1 MKKTIFFLIICYLQT
16 TPIYAQDAKDSLL
29 ILLKKH
35 PQEDIQRC
43 YILSELRRNEVRNF
57 REGDIYD
64 TEAYE
69 IAIKKIPTIKNNP
82 KLLKEYKSFLA
93 DYYYGEG
100 IDYSRTNDFE
110 KAESFILKSLK
121 IEQEIKRYADI
132 GCNLKALAKIYLK
145 KGEIPKSI
153 SYYNESIKVLTL
165 RKGDV
170 VEENNYLIDAY
181 DNLANIY
188 YNKGDTQKAI
198 QLLYEKLRITT
209 YEKSNI
215 KYNKRLNN
223 NNIATTYNKIG
234 FFYAKEGED
243 KKALT
248 FFDKAF
254 KIQKSINNKDGLA
267 DVYRNFGTFYL
278 DRNDFKK
285 ANTYFNLST
294 ELTETEF
301 VKIENI
307 ASKGQIYLQK
317 NNLDSATILL
327 EKALKHAIK
336 SNAKSMLSKLYYDL
350 AQVNIKKVNWKLA
363 QNYAQK
369 SFEMSQQKSN
379 VLETQMSAELL
390 YVIHKNTNN
399 KSEAL
404 KMLEITHILGD
415 SINKRE
421 NKNATLKGEFK
432 YETELKESQ
441 IKTLAQQKQ
450 ISELQST
457 RKSTLIYSILG
468 GIVALAAVAYFSFT
482 RFKVRKENELLST
495 QLEEAEKRIKIEQ
508 KATESELKA
517 LKSQMNPHFMFNA
530 LNSIQEQFMFGD
542 KNLANEQMGNFTYLT
557 RQILSISGK
566 KKINLSTEIELLTK
580 YLELEK
586 MRFAEGFKYEINLT
600 DKIDEDYHQIPPM
613 LIQPFVENSIKH
625 GLLHKIG
632 NKNIHISFDLDDA
645 EENLICIVEDN
656 GIGRAKSAEIKS
668 KQVQQHESFS
678 TSATEERLK
687 LLSQNIDAKDFV
699 VYHDKAD
706 GTSVT
711 IKIPL

>member
-1 MKKTIFFLIICYLQT
+1 MKKIFIFLLISLSSFG
-16 TPIYAQDAKDSLL
+16 QDTKDSLL
-29 ILLKKH
+29 ALLQKH

-64 TEAYE
+64 KEAYE
-69 IAIKKIPTIKNNP
+69 IAVKKIPTIKNNP

-145 KGEIPKSI
+145 KGDIPKSI
-153 SYYNESIKVLTL
+153 SFYNESIKVLTL

-188 YNKGDTQKAI
+188 YNKGDSQKAI
-198 QLLYEKLRITT
+198 QLLFEKLRITT

-223 NNIATTYNKIG
+223 DNIAATYNKIG

-248 FFDKAF
+248 YLDNAL

-267 DVYRNFGTFYL
+267 DVYRNFGTFYF
-278 DRNDFKK
+278 DRNDLKK
-285 ANTYFNLST
+285 ADTYYNLSS
-294 ELTETEF
+294 ELAETEI

-307 ASKGQIYLQK
+307 ASRGRIYLKK
-317 NNLDSATILL
+317 NEIDSAAILL
-327 EKALKHAIK
+327 EKALKYALEN
-336 SNAKSMLSKLYYDL
+336 NAKPMLSKLYYDL
-350 AQVNIKKVNWKLA
+350 AQVNLKKSNLKLA

-379 VLETQMSAELL
+379 VLETQRSAELL
-390 YVIHKNTNN
+390 YIIHKNTNN

-404 KMLEITHILGD
+404 KMLEITRVLGD

-421 NKNATLKGEFK
+421 NTNATLKGEFK
-432 YETELKESQ
+432 YETELKEAQ

-450 ISELQST
+450 ISELEST
-457 RKSTLIYSILG
+457 RKTTLIYGILG
-468 GIVALAAVAYFSFT
+468 GILALTAITYFSFT
-482 RFKVRKENELLST
+482 RFKARKENELLST
-495 QLEEAEKRIKIEQ
+495 QLEEAEKRIIIEQ

-530 LNSIQEQFMFGD
+530 LNSIQEQFMYGD

-557 RQILSISGK
+557 RQILTVSGR
-566 KKINLSTEIELLTK
+566 KKINLSTEIEILTK

-586 MRFAEGFKYEINLT
+586 MRFADGFQYEIKLS
-600 DKIDEDYHQIPPM
+600 DLIDEDYHQIPPM

-632 NKNIHISFDLDDA
+632 NKNIHILLDLDEN

-668 KQVQQHESFS
+668 RQVQQHESFS

-687 LLSQNIDAKDFV
+687 LLSNDTAQTDFII
-699 VYHDKAD
+699 YEDLPE
-706 GTSVT
+706 GTRVK